1 MRLCVRVCYLDKV
14 SECVVDVSSFRQ
26 EEAASRTDVIKEEQL
41 LVLEAKHT
49 SPISLYAPFETPSH
63 LPLS

>member
-1 MRLCVRVCYLDKV
+1 MMCLCVRVCYLDKV

-41 LVLEAKHT
+41 LVLEAKHIHT
-49 SPISLYAPFETPSH
+49 HTH
-63 LPLS
+63 LPPYQ